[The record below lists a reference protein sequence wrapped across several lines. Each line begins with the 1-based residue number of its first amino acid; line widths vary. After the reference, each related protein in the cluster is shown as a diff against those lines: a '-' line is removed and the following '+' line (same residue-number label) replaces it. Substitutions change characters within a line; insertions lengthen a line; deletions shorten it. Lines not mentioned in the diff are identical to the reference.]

1 MRTLKSRLY
10 RRLLLYFL
18 AISLLPVILLG
29 AMAIIT
35 ANRLAVE
42 RIRASLVQLTETTA
56 GILDSELLKY
66 RNSIDIFC
74 GDEQL
79 RDFLELESPSGD
91 LITQINQKVYL
102 IMAGHANT
110 MSFYIINTSGRFALA
125 TSYEPLE
132 YDYMKYGNW
141 GIFRA
146 LNQND
151 KTIFYPESYTGYFGR
166 EDTGITIGSKV
177 VKNNKTIGYVMLNIR
192 QRTIVEIIPPS
203 RDMLVS
209 YALSDSNFF
218 LVLNQFMAPRSP
230 FVPSRYRPLVRAPE
244 PKGGAREYQEERYLI
259 ARDTLP
265 ETGLSLYAEV
275 STALMAKNS
284 SFITSTVIAVM
295 LLFVFVCIVFAHR
308 IAKRILEPIRTIC
321 DSMEIIK
328 TGNLDERV
336 RISTRDEFETMAEGF
351 NRMIEQL
358 DTLFRTGMERQNR
371 LRIAEIKNLQAQIA
385 PHFLYNT
392 LESIKWLA
400 KLGMNS
406 EIQATVEKLGIL
418 LKSSMNFKKN
428 LIPLR
433 DEMRVV
439 ASYIGIQQIRRED
452 LFTVTMDVPEN
463 LLDCL
468 VPNLVIQPI
477 VENAMVHGLEEKVGA
492 GVLKIRAFKTG
503 RNANEDICFEISDNG
518 PGMSREKIESL
529 LKNENHGSDRESIGL
544 INVDRRIKLDFGN
557 AYGVSIRS
565 KEGEGTVVTLTM
577 PFQTQ
582 DPVSESLSGAVESLS
597 QHYQHEAATHV

>member
-1 MRTLKSRLY
+1 MKTSKSRLY
-10 RRLLLYFL
+10 RRLLLYFSS
-18 AISLLPVILLG
+18 ISLVPVILLG
-29 AMAIIT
+29 SLAIIT
-35 ANRLAVE
+35 ANRLAVGN
-42 RIRASLVQLTETTA
+42 ISSSLVRLTETA
-56 GILDSELLKY
+56 ARILESELLKY
-66 RNSIDIFC
+66 RNSIDLFC
-74 GDEQL
+74 EDAQL
-79 RDFLELESPSGD
+79 LEFLEKEPFPND
-91 LITQINQKVYL
+91 QVTQINQKVYL

-110 MSFYIINTSGRFALA
+110 MSFHIVDSKGRFALS

-132 YDYMKYGNW
+132 FNYKKYESW

-146 LNQND
+146 LNND
-151 KTIFYPESYTGYFGR
+151 DNTIFYPGRYTDRYGQQ
-166 EDTGITIGSKV
+166 DTGISVGSKV
-177 VKNNKTIGYVMLNIR
+177 VSGGRTVGYVMLNIR
-192 QRTIVEIIPPS
+192 RRTIEEILPPAW
-203 RDMLVS
+203 DMRVN
-209 YALSDSNFF
+209 YALADSNYF

-230 FVPSRYRPLVRAPE
+230 FVPGPYRSLVHPPE
-244 PKGGAREYQEERYLI
+244 PNAKVREFPDEKRMI
-259 ARDTLP
+259 AVYTLP

-284 SFITSTVIAVM
+284 AFTTSTIIAVM
-295 LLFVFVCIVFAHR
+295 LLFVFICIFLAHK

-328 TGNLDERV
+328 EGNLYERV
-336 RISTRDEFETMAEGF
+336 RISTKDEFEIMAEGF

-358 DTLFRTGMERQNR
+358 DTQFRTDMERQNR
-371 LRIAEIKNLQAQIA
+371 LRLAEIKNLQAQIA

-406 EIQATVEKLGIL
+406 EIQTTVEKLGIL

-439 ASYIGIQQIRRED
+439 TSYIGIQQIRYGD
-452 LFTVTMDVPEN
+452 KFTVEIDVPEN

-477 VENAMVHGLEEKVGA
+477 VENAMVHGVEKTVGT
-492 GVLKIRAFKTG
+492 GSLVIRGFRTG
-503 RNANEDICFEISDNG
+503 EDISIEISDNG
-518 PGMSREKIESL
+518 PGIS
-529 LKNENHGSDRESIGL
+529 KNRMETLFSNGDGDGDKESIGL
-544 INVDRRIKLDFGN
+544 INVDRRIKLDFGP

-565 KEGEGTVVTLTM
+565 TEGEGTAVTVNI
-577 PFQTQ
+577 PFRLNDT
-582 DPVSESLSGAVESLS
+582 
-597 QHYQHEAATHV
+597 HEAAGDV

>member
-1 MRTLKSRLY
+1 M
-10 RRLLLYFL
+10 
-18 AISLLPVILLG
+18 PVILLG
-29 AMAIIT
+29 SLAIIT
-35 ANRLAVE
+35 ANRFAVE
-42 RIRASLVQLTETTA
+42 RIRSSLVQLTETTSR
-56 GILDSELLKY
+56 ILDSELLKY
-66 RNSIDIFC
+66 RNSIDLFC
-74 GDEQL
+74 NDEQL
-79 RDFLELESPSGD
+79 RDFLEHESPPLD

-102 IMAGHANT
+102 IMSGHANT
-110 MSFYIINTSGRFALA
+110 MSFYIIDTGGHFVLA

-132 YDYMKYGNW
+132 YDYSRYENW

-146 LNQND
+146 LNQNN
-151 KTIFYPESYTGYFGR
+151 KTIFYPESYTGLFGR
-166 EDTGITIGSKV
+166 ADTGITIGSKV

-192 QRTIVEIIPPS
+192 RRTIEEIIPPS
-203 RDMLVS
+203 RDMRVS

-218 LVLNQFMAPRSP
+218 LVLNQFMSPQSP
-230 FVPSRYRPLVRAPE
+230 FVPAPYRPLVRTPE
-244 PKGGAREYQEERYLI
+244 PKDGAGEHPKERYLV
-259 ARDTLP
+259 ASDRLP
-265 ETGLSLYAEV
+265 ETKLTLYAEV

-284 SFITSTVIAVM
+284 SYITTMVIAVM
-295 LLFVFVCIVFAHR
+295 MLFVFICIIIAHH
-308 IAKRILEPIRTIC
+308 ITKRILQPIRTIC

-328 TGNLDERV
+328 EGNLLERV
-336 RISTRDEFETMAEGF
+336 RISTGDEFETMADGF

-358 DTLFRTGMERQNR
+358 DTQFRTGMERQNR

-400 KLGMNS
+400 KLGMNF

-452 LFTVTMDVPEN
+452 QFTVKIDVPET

-492 GVLKIRAFKTG
+492 GAMTIRAFRTG
-503 RNANEDICFEISDNG
+503 EDICVEISDNG
-518 PGMSREKIESL
+518 PGMSQEKIESL
-529 LKNENHGSDRESIGL
+529 LKSGNNNGDRESIGL
-544 INVDRRIKLDFGN
+544 INVDRRIKLDFGS

-565 KEGEGTVVTLTM
+565 REGEGTVVTITM

-582 DPVSESLSGAVESLS
+582 DTVSENLTGASESS
-597 QHYQHEAATHV
+597 HYQHEAAAHV